1 MKKIIFLFV
10 LCVLTVCNNTAF
22 SASGDSN
29 SLSHDS
35 EKTIKELKE
44 NINLLNKDKKYLNL
58 EFSIM
63 NKDLKLQSFFK
74 ESLSSLEIQNIK
86 YIINKY
92 LYSKNKLE
100 DSIIEKA
107 TNLEDTTEDKN
118 MLFSKKKEF
127 YKGLVPFIR
136 KDKLKEYLE
145 YISLDV
151 KILKEKK
158 DVDTKLIIKN
168 EIISNKVEKIEEKII
183 MHRESLDLKFK
194 TLMEEKI
201 NEKIETLRSNEKFK
215 NLDTNL
221 QITVVNKVIEKI
233 KIQIAT
239 LQSIIDQTDAL
250 TRKLEVYRILLWK
263 LEEFKGSLN

>member
-1 MKKIIFLFV
+1 
-10 LCVLTVCNNTAF
+10 
-22 SASGDSN
+22 
-29 SLSHDS
+29 
-35 EKTIKELKE
+35 
-44 NINLLNKDKKYLNL
+44 
-58 EFSIM
+58 
-63 NKDLKLQSFFK
+63 
-74 ESLSSLEIQNIK
+74 
-86 YIINKY
+86 
-92 LYSKNKLE
+92 
-100 DSIIEKA
+100 
-107 TNLEDTTEDKN
+107 
-118 MLFSKKKEF
+118 
-127 YKGLVPFIR
+127 
-136 KDKLKEYLE
+136 
-145 YISLDV
+145 
-151 KILKEKK
+151 
-158 DVDTKLIIKN
+158 
-168 EIISNKVEKIEEKII
+168 